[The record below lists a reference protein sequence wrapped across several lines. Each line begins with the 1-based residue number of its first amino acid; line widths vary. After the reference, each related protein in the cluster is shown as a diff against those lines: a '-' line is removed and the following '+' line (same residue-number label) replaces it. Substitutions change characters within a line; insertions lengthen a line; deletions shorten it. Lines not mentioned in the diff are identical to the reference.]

1 MSDNK
6 PEEAID
12 GIKLLGVKKTGDN
25 HLKIELSDADA
36 AKIHAMFPTGTL
48 EEAVN
53 HYVNLALSHY
63 LKDEASVHVEAKLPA
78 PDELKTFTKSGD

>member
-12 GIKLLGVKKTGDN
+12 GIKLLGIKKKGDN
-25 HLKIELSDADA
+25 QLEIELSDGDA

-63 LKDEASVHVEAKLPA
+63 LKDDATAHVSTKLPS

>member
-6 PEEAID
+6 PDDAID
-12 GIKLLGVKKTGDN
+12 GIKLLGLKKKGDN
-25 HLKIELSDADA
+25 QLEIELSDDDA

-63 LKDEASVHVEAKLPA
+63 LKDEATVHVEAKRSA

>member
-1 MSDNK
+1 MSNK
-6 PEEAID
+6 AEDAIA
-12 GIKLLGVKKTGDN
+12 GIKLLGVKQKGNDQFE
-25 HLKIELSDADA
+25 IELSDEDA
-36 AKIHAMFPTGTL
+36 QRIHAMFPTGTL

-63 LKDEASVHVEAKLPA
+63 LKDEASVHVKAKLPA